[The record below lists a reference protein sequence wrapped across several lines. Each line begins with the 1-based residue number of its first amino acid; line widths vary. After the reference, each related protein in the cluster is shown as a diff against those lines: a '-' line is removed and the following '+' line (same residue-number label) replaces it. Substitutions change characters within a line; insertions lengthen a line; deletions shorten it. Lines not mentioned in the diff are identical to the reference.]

1 VSTQLTTDRLVQIG
15 VSAVGLAIAG
25 YLTIAHYAESSVSL
39 ACPATSTINC
49 AQVTTSAAS
58 YVGPIPVALLGF
70 LWFLAM
76 LVLVAGPG
84 LPGRDRGVATLG
96 WSAIGLLFVFYLVY
110 AELFLVGAICLWCSA
125 VHLCVIAL
133 FLLTLNA
140 YLARSSSEDQ
150 DEGTLTPSSRAIE
163 VSERH

>member
-1 VSTQLTTDRLVQIG
+1 MPINLPANRVAEIG
-15 VSAVGLAIAG
+15 VAVVGLAIAS
-25 YLTIAHYAESSVSL
+25 YLTIAHYADSAVTL

-49 AQVTTSAAS
+49 AEVTTSAAS
-58 YVGPIPVALLGF
+58 YVGPIPVALLGS

-76 LVLVAGPG
+76 LALVASPSLPG
-84 LPGRDRGVATLG
+84 LDRGVAALG
-96 WSAIGLLFVFYLVY
+96 WSATGLLFVFYLIY

-140 YLARSSSEDQ
+140 YLVQSQGTDCIGAPPHPARE
-150 DEGTLTPSSRAIE
+150 
-163 VSERH
+163 

>member
-1 VSTQLTTDRLVQIG
+1 MSTQLAPGRVAEIG
-15 VSAVGLAIAG
+15 IAGVGLAISA
-25 YLTIAHYAESSVSL
+25 YLTVAHYASAEVTL

-76 LVLVAGPG
+76 LALVAMPSLAALGRG
-84 LPGRDRGVATLG
+84 LVVLG
-96 WSAIGLLFVFYLVY
+96 WAAGGLLFVFYLVY
-110 AELFLVGAICLWCSA
+110 AELFRVGAICLWCSA

-133 FLLTLNA
+133 FLLALNA
-140 YLARSSSEDQ
+140 YVAGGSPEDQ
-150 DEGTLTPSSRAIE
+150 EEGTFTPSSRAIE